1 MFDMPD
7 FRRFFRV
14 NLAEVDLLKFAR
26 QDRATVPCTAY
37 PKAEMEIHVPGMP
50 TRRAVAFSGVALA
63 LLPLLG
69 ACAGLRRNEG
79 GSSHAGR
86 RPDGVKPLDFDPQEG
101 LAAINKARRKLF
113 LQPFEA
119 DERLQ
124 QAAQNHADYLARTGK
139 FGHEFGG
146 ETQFPRR
153 IAAVGFEGSAG
164 ENLGVGYGSI
174 EEAIEGW
181 LESPKHRV
189 IFTRR
194 NYNRGGI
201 AYAFNISG
209 QNPRYTHYWVMIV
222 GANPPP
228 GMRMGPM
235 VRRI

>member
-1 MFDMPD
+1 M
-7 FRRFFRV
+7 
-14 NLAEVDLLKFAR
+14 LSA
-26 QDRATVPCTAY
+26 
-37 PKAEMEIHVPGMP
+37 G
-50 TRRAVAFSGVALA
+50 A
-63 LLPLLG
+63 LLLLPVLG
-69 ACAGLRRNEG
+69 GCAGLNRGEG

-86 RPDGVKPLDFDPQEG
+86 RPEGVQPLQFDPQEG
-101 LAAINKARRKLF
+101 LAAINKTRRKLL
-113 LQPFEA
+113 LQPFNP
-119 DERLQ
+119 DPRLQ

-181 LESPKHRV
+181 LDSPKHRV

-194 NYNRGGI
+194 NYDLAGI
-201 AYAFNISG
+201 AYAFNTSG
-209 QNPRYTHYWVMIV
+209 KNPRYTHYWVMIV
-222 GANPPP
+222 GENPPP

-235 VRRI
+235 IRKI

>member
-1 MFDMPD
+1 MD
-7 FRRFFRV
+7 RFS
-14 NLAEVDLLKFAR
+14 AGA
-26 QDRATVPCTAY
+26 
-37 PKAEMEIHVPGMP
+37 P
-50 TRRAVAFSGVALA
+50 TRRAMMLSAGSLL

-69 ACAGLRRNEG
+69 GCAGLNRSEG

-86 RPDGVKPLDFDPQEG
+86 RTESVQPLQFDPQEG
-101 LAAINKARRKLF
+101 LAAINKTRRKML
-113 LQPFEA
+113 LQEFQP
-119 DERLQ
+119 DPRLQ
-124 QAAQNHADYLARTGK
+124 QASQNHADYLARTGK

-181 LESPKHRV
+181 LDSPKHRV

-194 NYNRGGI
+194 NYDRGGI
-201 AYAFNISG
+201 AYAFNTSG
-209 QNPRYTHYWVMIV
+209 KNPRYTHYWVMIV
-222 GANPPP
+222 GENPPP

-235 VRRI
+235 IRKI